1 MLRPL
6 RLTVHQGS
14 VGIAPFVYHE
24 VSLLVVVDGNR
35 NWLSWCYLWLLLCTG
50 ALRRQTNNT
59 IVPVLDAPL
68 PANAEEASDSCHT
81 ESLPPTFTV
90 VIIACVQRI
99 SFVLGSERTPQPTHV
114 VDRIY
119 RRSPH
124 NKRHL
129 TLVTQSHFLQL
140 SLL

>member
-68 PANAEEASDSCHT
+68 PAGA
-81 ESLPPTFTV
+81 
-90 VIIACVQRI
+90 
-99 SFVLGSERTPQPTHV
+99 
-114 VDRIY
+114 
-119 RRSPH
+119 
-124 NKRHL
+124 
-129 TLVTQSHFLQL
+129 
-140 SLL
+140 